1 MLSRH
6 FLRVKVLQ
14 SLYAHKMANNIS
26 LDIAEK
32 ELNKSIL
39 ETYDLEVYLYSA
51 LLEIRDIAEN
61 QIENAKDKFF
71 PTEEEKNPNMRFV
84 NNELFRQLSENI
96 ELKKAIENLKINWS
110 EQKDML
116 KRVLNRFKDSNSYNE
131 YMTKANLTYDDE
143 KKVVVQL
150 LKNYL
155 LKNENFLDYLS
166 ELRLYWES
174 DFQFIVLSFLKFIK
188 EFKQTDGPAKSIV
201 KTFDESEKGSRDFS
215 IDLFRKCVTHYD
227 EFDYLFE
234 KHIENWDIDRL
245 AFLDLLIIKMG
256 VIELVY
262 CPEVPIRVTLNEY
275 IEMAKEFS
283 TDRSKL
289 FVNGLLDKFLIDLRA
304 SGKIRKL
311 ENEETE
317 SNNE

>member
-14 SLYAHKMANNIS
+14 LLYANKMCGNIS

-32 ELNKSIL
+32 ELIKSIS

-61 QIENAKDKFF
+61 QIEDAKGKFF

-96 ELKKAIENLKINWS
+96 ELTKAIENLKINWS
-110 EQKDML
+110 EQKDLL
-116 KRVLNRFKDSNSYNE
+116 KRVLNRFKASNSYKE
-131 YMTKANLTYDDE
+131 YMIKPDLTYDDD
-143 KKVVVQL
+143 KKVVIQL

-155 LKNENFLDYLS
+155 LKNENFLDYLA
-166 ELRLYWES
+166 ELKLYWES
-174 DFQFIVLSFLKFIK
+174 DFQFIGLSFLKFLK
-188 EFKQTDGPAKSIV
+188 EFKQNDTCAKVIV
-201 KTFDESEKGSRDFS
+201 KSFSEEERESKEFALD
-215 IDLFRKCVTHYD
+215 IFRKCITHFD

-234 KHIENWDIDRL
+234 KHIENWDIERL
-245 AFLDLLIIKMG
+245 AFLDLIIIKMG
-256 VIELVY
+256 IVELVY
-262 CPEVPIRVTLNEY
+262 CPEIPVRVTLNEY

-289 FVNGLLDKFLIDLRA
+289 FVNGLLDKFLVDLRVA
-304 SGKIRKL
+304 GKIRKL
-311 ENEETE
+311 ENEEVE
-317 SNNE
+317 SEN